1 MAGNNNPIT
10 NDVKQL
16 QLVSDSSV
24 FRSFSGAN
32 IYATIGHRQV
42 ATLQAVT
49 VSITREVA
57 ALYSF
62 GDANPKAFVRGK
74 RGIAGTL
81 VFTQYDRH
89 ALLQDIFADAY
100 GRSLRD
106 GQSIFNTQFA
116 NVNTGQNLL
125 NAGYVPTRN
134 FTNPTAAGST
144 FAKALG
150 VSDTIDDKGS
160 LANELT
166 TLYDLVAQSKL
177 RYTDQIPEFDIHITL
192 INEQGDA
199 AFCAIGGVLLV
210 NEGWGYTL
218 DDLTSESAFTY
229 VAKAVTP
236 LTSLSDRGS
245 RLLPSQVSFSR

>member
-10 NDVKQL
+10 NDIKQL
-16 QLVSDSSV
+16 QLVSDSAV

-62 GDANPKAFVRGK
+62 GDANPKSFVRGK

-125 NAGYVPTRN
+125 TAGYIPTRN
-134 FTNPTAAGST
+134 FTNPTTAGAT
-144 FAKALG
+144 FGKALG
-150 VSDTIDDKGS
+150 INELDNGNLKD
-160 LANELT
+160 ELT
-166 TLYDLVAQSKL
+166 TLYDFVSSSKL
-177 RYTDQIPEFDIHITL
+177 RYTDQIPEFDIHITM
-192 INEQGDA
+192 INENGDA

-218 DDLTSESAFTY
+218 DDLSSESAFTY

-236 LTSLSDRGS
+236 LTSLSDNGT
-245 RLLPSQVSFSR
+245 RLNPSQVGARR